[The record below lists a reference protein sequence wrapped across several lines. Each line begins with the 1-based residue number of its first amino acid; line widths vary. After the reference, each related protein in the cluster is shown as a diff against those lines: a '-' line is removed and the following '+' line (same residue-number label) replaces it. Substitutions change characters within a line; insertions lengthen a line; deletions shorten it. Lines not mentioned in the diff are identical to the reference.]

1 MAPKS
6 STFVQETRERE
17 GWLTASTEHAGEAEG
32 DGAVDLLSTAA
43 LIRGAVNAIPVP
55 EEAEERARAQAMAQ
69 FQEQLLTRSRNTE
82 VRAPWYLRLGH
93 FMRFVFTLGRRR

>member
-17 GWLTASTEHAGEAEG
+17 AWLAVSSEHGEG
-32 DGAVDLLSTAA
+32 DGAEKLLGTAA

-55 EEAEERARAQAMAQ
+55 EESEERARAMAMAQ
-69 FQEQLLTRSRNTE
+69 FREQLLHRGEAGE

-93 FMRFVFTLGRRR
+93 FMRFVFTFGRRR